1 MTISFEK
8 IKKIELKNYLIN
20 ILLILILFGALYFL
34 RIKFLKEISIESPR
48 VIKKVRVDFDS
59 LENQKEF
66 LEKLNPYE
74 EIPKFEGEKG
84 RENPFLPY

>member
-1 MTISFEK
+1 MAISFEK

-20 ILLILILFGALYFL
+20 ILVIVVFFGALYFL
-34 RIKFLKEISIESPR
+34 RIRFLKEISVESPR
-48 VIKKVRVDFDS
+48 MIKKVRLDFDS
-59 LENQKEF
+59 LERQKEF

-74 EIPKFEGEKG
+74 EISSFQGEKG

>member
-1 MTISFEK
+1 MAISFEK

-20 ILLILILFGALYFL
+20 ILLIVILFGALYFL
-34 RIKFLKEISIESPR
+34 RIRFLKEISIESPR
-48 VIKKVRVDFDS
+48 VIKKVRVDFNS

>member
-1 MTISFEK
+1 MAISFEK

-34 RIKFLKEISIESPR
+34 RIKFLKEISIEPPR
-48 VIKKVRVDFDS
+48 VIKKARVDFNS